1 MGEEQERMVKNGDF
15 LVMPGML
22 QKLYSHVKIQFLE
35 GSFEE
40 ILRPP
45 CLGLA
50 ERAV

>member
-15 LVMPGML
+15 LVMPGMVHNL
-22 QKLYSHVKIQFLE
+22 ILHVKIQFLK